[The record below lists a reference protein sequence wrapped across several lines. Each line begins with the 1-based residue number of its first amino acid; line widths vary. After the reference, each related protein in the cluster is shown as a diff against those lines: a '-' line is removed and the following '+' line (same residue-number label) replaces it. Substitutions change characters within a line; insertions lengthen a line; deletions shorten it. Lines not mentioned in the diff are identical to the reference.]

1 MERRLAESVSR
12 NSMLEESVA
21 AMDRELASTKV
32 HLAKE
37 ISESKSRKLA
47 AAKSA
52 LQTKVIARN
61 KLLQPLMEHDACNN
75 VILLTQ

>member
-1 MERRLAESVSR
+1 M
-12 NSMLEESVA
+12 A

-37 ISESKSRKLA
+37 IGESKSRKLA
-47 AAKSA
+47 AGKLA

-61 KLLQPLMEHDACNN
+61 KLLQQLMEHDASND